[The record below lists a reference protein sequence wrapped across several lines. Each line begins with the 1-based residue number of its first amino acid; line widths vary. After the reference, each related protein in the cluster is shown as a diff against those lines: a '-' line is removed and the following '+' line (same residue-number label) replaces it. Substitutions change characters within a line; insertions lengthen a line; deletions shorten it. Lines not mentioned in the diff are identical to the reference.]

1 MEHRYFSMKEFKA
14 FVVEAT
20 GQVKLRWLGLSG
32 DVPSDTDS
40 AELQRLVEEFFR
52 QRKHR
57 SLRKHGF

>member
-14 FVVEAT
+14 FVVEAA

-32 DVPSDTDS
+32 DVLNDTDS
-40 AELQRLVEEFFR
+40 AELQRLLEEFFH

-57 SLRKHGF
+57 SLRKHGS